1 MARPTGPARSST
13 AVPAE
18 AGPDTEFKRGLG
30 LFDSTMVVVGSMIGS
45 GIFIVSAD
53 VARQLPSAGLL
64 MLTWLVGAVLTMICA
79 VSYGE
84 LAAALP
90 LSGGQY
96 VYLREAFGPLWGFLY
111 GWTMFLVIQTGT
123 IAAVAVGFAK
133 FLGVFLPAISSA
145 NYLLDFGAIV
155 LPGSSHFIR
164 LAISTQQAAAIS
176 CIALLTGLNC
186 LGVRIG
192 AIVQNLFTFT
202 KTGALLALALLGIF
216 IGRNAAAVDAN
227 FTSFWG
233 NAAPTWGLLSM
244 IAVAMVGPLF
254 ASDAWNNI
262 TFASEEVENPRRN
275 IPMALVMGVGI
286 VSVLYLLTNFVYL
299 QVLPLVGSP
308 QGSSVLARGIQYAA
322 EDRVGTA
329 AAQVIFGSAGLYVM
343 AAAIMISTFGCSNGM
358 ILAGARIYYAMARD
372 RLFFLA
378 AARVHPRYRTP
389 VVALVFQGAWS
400 AALTLSGSYSQLL
413 DYIMFAVLLFYILTL
428 GALYV
433 LRSRKPEIAPPNG
446 GRRQS
451 AWSYTWLPIIY
462 IVVVGF
468 IEINLLIYKP
478 LYTWPGLAIVLAGVP
493 VYFLWKQF
501 GGAKSA

>member
-1 MARPTGPARSST
+1 
-13 AVPAE
+13 
-18 AGPDTEFKRGLG
+18 
-30 LFDSTMVVVGSMIGS
+30 
-45 GIFIVSAD
+45 
-53 VARQLPSAGLL
+53 
-64 MLTWLVGAVLTMICA
+64 
-79 VSYGE
+79 
-84 LAAALP
+84 
-90 LSGGQY
+90 
-96 VYLREAFGPLWGFLY
+96 
-111 GWTMFLVIQTGT
+111 
-123 IAAVAVGFAK
+123 
-133 FLGVFLPAISSA
+133 
-145 NYLLDFGAIV
+145 
-155 LPGSSHFIR
+155 
-164 LAISTQQAAAIS
+164 
-176 CIALLTGLNC
+176 
-186 LGVRIG
+186 
-192 AIVQNLFTFT
+192 
-202 KTGALLALALLGIF
+202 
-216 IGRNAAAVDAN
+216 
-227 FTSFWG
+227 
-233 NAAPTWGLLSM
+233 
-244 IAVAMVGPLF
+244 MVGPLF

-428 GALYV
+428 GSLYV

-451 AWSYTWLPIIY
+451 AWGYTWLPIIY